1 MQLKVRKLSHVALS
15 CHSLEYSLAFY
26 RDTLGFEVN
35 DSLGSKNGNV
45 KLNIGSGSY
54 LELFPFAMYQS
65 QKQGVLA
72 HFAIE
77 VDSLDDTKKFLRSKN
92 IRIVR
97 GPFSV
102 SMPNGSPISK
112 VLFICGPDGEELEFV
127 ERVES

>member
-77 VDSLDDTKKFLRSKN
+77 VDSLDDT
-92 IRIVR
+92 
-97 GPFSV
+97 
-102 SMPNGSPISK
+102 
-112 VLFICGPDGEELEFV
+112 
-127 ERVES
+127 